1 MYQYTTTK
9 KQHFGNIEKVSKYQS
24 VACAGIEYGNGWVSE
39 VSLIHRGA
47 HQISINT
54 CFPTHL

>member
-24 VACAGIEYGNGWVSE
+24 VAYAGIEYGNGWVSE
-39 VSLIHRGA
+39 VSLIHRGT
-47 HQISINT
+47 HQIVGV
-54 CFPTHL
+54 CLGP